1 MCFRYMFIRN
11 LFLLFLL
18 VFTLASCKVS
28 EPSNDP
34 AFDSSPLQEATKA
47 SDKERKV
54 TSTFGILYPMAN
66 PFYEMIT
73 ELVEQ
78 AAEPQSIKLII
89 KAPDEINLEQQILM
103 METMIKQKV
112 DGIAISPID
121 PVALAPVINKAVS
134 LGIPVICFETDVP
147 ASKRL
152 SYIGTDS
159 YNEGYLM
166 GAIIKRFLK
175 GKGMIMVEGGLS
187 KASQQKRRLEGMLQY
202 LKWNTEIQ
210 VLEIRFNEGQSDR
223 DLSNLEEMIDQH
235 PHFDALVS
243 LDFISSSNSIL
254 IWKAQGLKRDSLTF
268 GMSPEVKEALL
279 NGQITSVISEN
290 EHLWGQWIIQQ
301 LLLASE
307 EKNVPAF
314 IDTGL
319 QEVTLADL
327 PLSNIR

>member
-1 MCFRYMFIRN
+1 MSSRYKFIRN
-11 LFLLFLL
+11 LCLPFLL
-18 VFTLASCKVS
+18 VLTLASCKVP

-34 AFDSSPLQEATKA
+34 AFGSPPLQETTKA
-47 SDKERKV
+47 PDKERKV

-78 AAEPQSIKLII
+78 AAEPESVKLIV

-159 YNEGYLM
+159 YHEGYLM
-166 GAIIKRFLK
+166 GAIIKRYLK

-187 KASQQKRRLEGMLQY
+187 ESPQQKRRLEGMLQY

-223 DLSNLEEMIDQH
+223 DLSDLEDMIDEH
-235 PHFDALVS
+235 PHFDAFVS
-243 LDFISSSNSIL
+243 LDLISSSNSIL

-290 EHLWGQWIIQQ
+290 EHLWGQWIVQQ

-307 EKNVPAF
+307 GKNVPSF
-314 IDTGL
+314 IDTGI
-319 QEVTLADL
+319 QEVTVADL